1 MNAMEPAV
9 RNDRLARLAWLP
21 VPLLLFATI
30 ILWIADSPAVYE
42 PPRLV
47 AILNL
52 FFMLPAALLIA
63 YQTGRGFLL
72 RGNPRLLWFGCGML
86 FWGSAGPVGGALLSH
101 GPNVV
106 VTVHN
111 TLIWLSA
118 ACHLA
123 GLVLAPWQRAVRWP
137 EPWLAGAYAG
147 AATLGVAV
155 VLETL
160 VGEMPTFFI
169 QGEGGTLLRQIVLGS
184 AIAMFVLA
192 AILLKGNRSNP
203 SSAFRNWY
211 ALALSLIAAG
221 LFGVMVQSSVG
232 SPVGWA
238 GRIAQYLGGA
248 YLLVAAVIS
257 MRETRDLGYSLEIAL
272 GEVRQRFEE
281 LFNLAADGI
290 VMHELMSK
298 TTHGNF
304 LQANPAICALL
315 GYTPQ
320 EMSELTPL
328 DITLLEDREQTSRD
342 VQAMERKGL
351 LRHEKILIA
360 KDGRRIPVEIST
372 RQYQQRNRKMVISL
386 IRDITERKRVEES
399 LRAERDRFAK
409 IVVTV
414 PGVICSF
421 RLRPDGS
428 ACFPYASPASEYMN
442 MTDEKL
448 APKAMNELNMRV
460 ADSLEREMVIIRN
473 PEDDEVA
480 GKYLEM
486 ARNHY
491 KPSFWGFIK
500 NRKKRFL
507 AEKRAANDLND
518 LSVNHP
524 DTFYSFSE
532 KVDDYFQK
540 LKMLGISDK
549 QFAIPFF
556 EKVLYLLFAVVFAI
570 PGLVGIA
577 LNFLPITLAESI
589 TRKKVKNLEFFDSV
603 NFGIGMVLGVIYFW
617 LLVLILMPIFG
628 WYGFLIALG
637 IRVLGFLYYYWSEAA
652 TNTLHWFKLMFTS
665 KGRNLNKALKSQ
677 REFILHYFG

>member
-1 MNAMEPAV
+1 M
-9 RNDRLARLAWLP
+9 
-21 VPLLLFATI
+21 
-30 ILWIADSPAVYE
+30 ILYW
-42 PPRLV
+42 
-47 AILNL
+47 
-52 FFMLPAALLIA
+52 LLINLVSVSLRTYFRRIYVVNA
-63 YQTGRGFLL
+63 ENIPKNKPVLLAPNHPNSFMDGTVLAVVVRSKLNQLVRGDVFNHPLANWAL
-72 RGNPRLLWFGCGML
+72 RSMRLLPIYRSRDTKEDQNQTEL
-86 FWGSAGPVGGALLSH
+86 
-101 GPNVV
+101 NNQ
-106 VTVHN
+106 TYE
-111 TLIWLSA
+111 
-118 ACHLA
+118 AC
-123 GLVLAPWQRAVRWP
+123 
-137 EPWLAGAYAG
+137 Y
-147 AATLGVAV
+147 
-155 VLETL
+155 
-160 VGEMPTFFI
+160 
-169 QGEGGTLLRQIVLGS
+169 
-184 AIAMFVLA
+184 
-192 AILLKGNRSNP
+192 
-203 SSAFRNWY
+203 
-211 ALALSLIAAG
+211 
-221 LFGVMVQSSVG
+221 
-232 SPVGWA
+232 
-238 GRIAQYLGGA
+238 
-248 YLLVAAVIS
+248 
-257 MRETRDLGYSLEIAL
+257 
-272 GEVRQRFEE
+272 E
-281 LFNLAADGI
+281 LF
-290 VMHELMSK
+290 
-298 TTHGNF
+298 
-304 LQANPAICALL
+304 
-315 GYTPQ
+315 
-320 EMSELTPL
+320 
-328 DITLLEDREQTSRD
+328 
-342 VQAMERKGL
+342 RKKGM
-351 LRHEKILIA
+351 ILIFPE
-360 KDGRRIPVEIST
+360 GLCV
-372 RQYQQRNRKMVISL
+372 
-386 IRDITERKRVEES
+386 TER
-399 LRAERDRFAK
+399 
-409 IVVTV
+409 
-414 PGVICSF
+414 
-421 RLRPDGS
+421 RLRPMKKGMSRMVLEMLNKYPEADLHIVPVGLNYS
-428 ACFPYASPASEYMN
+428 NPGKFRSEICINFGHAIPASEYMN

-617 LLVLILMPIFG
+617 LLVIILMPIFG